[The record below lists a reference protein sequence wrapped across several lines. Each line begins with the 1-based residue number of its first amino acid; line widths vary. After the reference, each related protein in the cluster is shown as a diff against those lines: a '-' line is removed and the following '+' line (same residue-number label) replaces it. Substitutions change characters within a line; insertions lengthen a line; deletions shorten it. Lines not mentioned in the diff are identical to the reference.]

1 MPKSNDH
8 LMYHESLMSNDF
20 LMSNPFTSNDHL
32 MSTSVIQV
40 RTEQGLVVKIRY
52 SMKTTNLNFFC
63 KSRQN
68 LFSASQK
75 TEFFYK
81 SRKKIRTKF
90 KFLSENWIRTFSRTS
105 SIRSSCNK
113 YNISNFSIITFC
125 LNIILCYFSLMEKT
139 SEQILCEKLFCTR
152 FIFLAS
158 EIGSA
163 WICKKKKCF
172 VSWL

>member
-1 MPKSNDH
+1 MSNWDFITAEGISSLWPNSKWQKINIFCHFDFYHNRRNCISQITSPHMPKSNDH

-105 SIRSSCNK
+105 SIR
-113 YNISNFSIITFC
+113 I
-125 LNIILCYFSLMEKT
+125 
-139 SEQILCEKLFCTR
+139 KL
-152 FIFLAS
+152 
-158 EIGSA
+158 
-163 WICKKKKCF
+163 
-172 VSWL
+172 